1 MSEERRIHVLDKV
14 TASKIAAGEVI
25 DRTSSVVR
33 ELLDNAIDAGAT
45 EISVYLTGGGIKE
58 IRVVDNGCGMSKE
71 DLDICFLPH
80 STSKLS
86 SADDLFNIMTM
97 GFRGEALASI
107 AASAKL
113 EIITS
118 EDGNKGY
125 GISIDGGKVTD
136 LGAVK
141 ANKGTVVSVKELFC
155 YLPARR
161 KFLKS
166 PAAETSSSR
175 TVFYEKAL
183 AFPDITFKLFL
194 DGKLT
199 SFLPAGSLKKR
210 IADAYPS
217 LAPEKLYHQV
227 EAKCDGYSVTILFP
241 GVEVVR
247 RDRRDIHIYVN
258 SRPIQEFALVQAVCY
273 GLSAYFPGGTYP
285 AAFLFI
291 QIDPSLVDF
300 NIHPA
305 KREVKISN
313 LPMIHRTVVEAL
325 KQHMSELQKP
335 SGTSDA
341 LYPKDEDIST
351 GIQKPAEAIP
361 PYRPSE
367 PVNKTLFGPEKTQM
381 TFFPASDASHQS
393 ESPSYKPSSRSF
405 SNLLKD
411 KPEVVNF
418 QPSPEYKGD
427 FRYLGQIFDSF
438 LLCEREDS
446 LYIIDQHASQERFYF
461 DLFLSQKQEVH
472 QLLIPYNIECESQV
486 AQLIEK
492 QIPQYEDIG
501 IVIKK
506 DESGQL
512 YIDAMPSSFFE
523 LKNDVLNLLVTQT
536 GDIENIKTELYARAA
551 CKKAFKAG
559 DAIDYDKAID
569 LIKKVFA
576 MPMPRCPHGRPLYYQ
591 LTKDKL
597 YQLLERTV

>member
-58 IRVVDNGCGMSKE
+58 IRVIDNGCGMSRA
-71 DLDICFLPH
+71 DLVICFLPH

-86 SADDLFNIMTM
+86 SADDLFNIQTM
-97 GFRGEALASI
+97 GFRGEALSSI

-113 EIITS
+113 EITTS
-118 EDGNKGY
+118 QTGEIGY
-125 GISIDGGKVTD
+125 GIAIDGGKVTD
-136 LGAVK
+136 IGAVK

-166 PAAETSSSR
+166 PAAETASCR

-183 AFPDITFKLFL
+183 AFPGITFKLFL

-199 SFLPAGSLKKR
+199 SYLPAATLKKR
-210 IADAYPS
+210 VADAYPS

-305 KREVKISN
+305 KREVKINN
-313 LPMIHRTVVEAL
+313 LPIIHRTVVEAL
-325 KQHMSELQKP
+325 KQHMGELQKP
-335 SGTSDA
+335 AGSTDS
-341 LYPKDEDIST
+341 LYPKDDEINT
-351 GIQKPAEAIP
+351 GIAKPAETAQP
-361 PYRPSE
+361 YTPASAASPTYRPE
-367 PVNKTLFGPEKTQM
+367 PVQKTLFGPEKIQM
-381 TFFPASDASHQS
+381 TFSPAPHQS
-393 ESPSYKPSSRSF
+393 RNF
-405 SNLLKD
+405 SNLLKG

-461 DLFLSQKQEVH
+461 DLFLSSKPEVH
-472 QLLIPYNIECESQV
+472 QLLIPYNIECEPEIKE
-486 AQLIEK
+486 LIEK
-492 QIPQYEDIG
+492 QLEQYAQIG
-501 IVIKK
+501 IIIKK
-506 DESGQL
+506 DETGQL

-536 GDIENIKTELYARAA
+536 GDFENIKTELYARAA

-591 LTKDKL
+591 LTKEKL

>member
-33 ELLDNAIDAGAT
+33 ELLDNAIDAGAA

-58 IRVVDNGCGMSKE
+58 IRVIDNGCGMSRA

-86 SADDLFNIMTM
+86 SADDLFNIQTM
-97 GFRGEALASI
+97 GFRGEALSSI

-113 EIITS
+113 EITTS
-118 EDGNKGY
+118 QTGEIGY
-125 GISIDGGKVTD
+125 GIAIDGGKVTD
-136 LGAVK
+136 MGAVK

-166 PAAETSSSR
+166 PAAETASCR

-183 AFPDITFKLFL
+183 AFPGITFRLFL

-199 SFLPAGSLKKR
+199 SYLPAATLKKR
-210 IADAYPS
+210 VADAYPS

-258 SRPIQEFALVQAVCY
+258 YRPIQEFALVQAVCY

-305 KREVKISN
+305 KREVKINN

-325 KQHMSELQKP
+325 KQHMGELQKP
-335 SGTSDA
+335 AGSADS
-341 LYPKDEDIST
+341 LYPKDEEIST
-351 GIQKPAEAIP
+351 GIKKPAEPAP
-361 PYRPSE
+361 SYRPTE

-381 TFFPASDASHQS
+381 TFSPAPHQ
-393 ESPSYKPSSRSF
+393 SRSF
-405 SNLLKD
+405 SGLLKD

-418 QPSPEYKGD
+418 EPSPEYKGD

-461 DLFLSQKQEVH
+461 DLFLSSKPEVH
-472 QLLIPYNIECESQV
+472 QLLIPYNIECEPQIKE
-486 AQLIEK
+486 LIEK
-492 QIPQYEDIG
+492 QLDQYAEIG
-501 IVIKK
+501 IIIKK
-506 DESGQL
+506 DETGQL

-536 GDIENIKTELYARAA
+536 GDFENIKTELYARAA

-591 LTKDKL
+591 LTKEKL

>member
-25 DRTSSVVR
+25 DRTSSMVR

-58 IRVVDNGCGMSKE
+58 IRVLDNGSGMSKE

-80 STSKLS
+80 STSKINT
-86 SADDLFNIMTM
+86 ADDLFNIMTM
-97 GFRGEALASI
+97 GFRGEALSSI

-113 EIITS
+113 GIITS
-118 EDGNKGY
+118 QTGEIGY
-125 GISIDGGKVTD
+125 GIEIDGGQVKD

-166 PAAETSSSR
+166 PAAETSSCR

-183 AFPDITFKLFL
+183 AFPNITFKLFL
-194 DGKLT
+194 EGKM
-199 SFLPAGSLKKR
+199 SAFLPAASLKKR

-217 LAPEKLYHQV
+217 LAPENLYHQV
-227 EAKCDGYSVTILFP
+227 EAKCEGYSVTILFP

-247 RDRRDIHIYVN
+247 RDRRDIKIYVN

-305 KREVKISN
+305 KREVKINN

-325 KQHMSELQKP
+325 KQHMGELQKP
-335 SGTSDA
+335 AGSSDA
-341 LYPKDEDIST
+341 LYPKDEDIPT
-351 GIQKPAEAIP
+351 GIQKPAETA
-361 PYRPSE
+361 PSYQPGTPSFQPK
-367 PVNKTLFGPEKTQM
+367 PVEKTLFGPEKTSM
-381 TFFPASDASHQS
+381 TFSPA
-393 ESPSYKPSSRSF
+393 PSG
-405 SNLLKD
+405 L
-411 KPEVVNF
+411 

-461 DLFLSQKQEVH
+461 DLFLSSKPEVH

-486 AQLIEK
+486 AELIEK
-492 QIPQYEDIG
+492 QLPQYAEIG
-501 IVIKK
+501 IIIKK
-506 DESGQL
+506 DETGQL

-536 GDIENIKTELYARAA
+536 GDFENIKTELYARAA

>member
-58 IRVVDNGCGMSKE
+58 IRVIDNGCGMSKE

-113 EIITS
+113 EITTS
-118 EDGNKGY
+118 ENGEIGY

-166 PAAETSSSR
+166 PAAETSASR

-194 DGKLT
+194 EGKLT

-227 EAKCDGYSVTILFP
+227 EAKCEGYSVTILFP

-305 KREVKISN
+305 KREVKINN

-325 KQHMSELQKP
+325 KQHMGELQKP
-335 SGTSDA
+335 AGSTDA
-341 LYPKDEDIST
+341 LYPMDEEINT
-351 GIQKPAEAIP
+351 GIKKPAETIP
-361 PYRPSE
+361 SYRTSD
-367 PVNKTLFGPEKTQM
+367 PVSRTLFGPEKTQM
-381 TFFPASDASHQS
+381 TFSPAT
-393 ESPSYKPSSRSF
+393 PSSRPAAPAGRSF

-411 KPEVVNF
+411 KPEVVSF

-461 DLFLSQKQEVH
+461 DLFLSSRPEVH

-486 AQLIEK
+486 KELIEK
-492 QIPQYEDIG
+492 QLDKYAEIG
-501 IVIKK
+501 IIIKK
-506 DESGQL
+506 DETGQL

-536 GDIENIKTELYARAA
+536 GDFENIKTELYARAA

>member
-1 MSEERRIHVLDKV
+1 MSEERKIHVLDKV

-58 IRVVDNGCGMSKE
+58 IRVIDNGCGMSKA

-80 STSKLS
+80 TTSKLS
-86 SADDLFNIMTM
+86 SADDLFNINTM

-118 EDGNKGY
+118 EDGSKGAS
-125 GISIDGGKVTD
+125 IAIDGGNIKDFGTVT
-136 LGAVK
+136 
-141 ANKGTVVSVKELFC
+141 ANKGTVVSVQDLFC

-166 PAAETSSSR
+166 PAAETSSCR

-183 AFPDITFKLFL
+183 AFPGITFKLFL
-194 DGKLT
+194 EGKLA
-199 SFLPAGSLKKR
+199 SYLPAASLKKR
-210 IADAYPS
+210 VSDAYPS

-227 EAKCDGYSVTILFP
+227 DAQCEGYSVTILFP

-247 RDRRDIHIYVN
+247 RDRRDIKIYVN
-258 SRPIQEFALVQAVCY
+258 KRPIQEFALVQAVCY

-285 AAFLFI
+285 AAFVFI
-291 QIDPSLVDF
+291 QIDPALVDF

-305 KREVKISN
+305 KREVKINN
-313 LPMIHRTVVEAL
+313 LPMIHRTIVEAL
-325 KQHMSELQKP
+325 KQHMGELQKP
-335 SGTSDA
+335 AGTADA
-341 LYPKDEDIST
+341 LYPKDAEINT
-351 GIQKPAEAIP
+351 GIKKPADPAP
-361 PYRPSE
+361 SFRPSGPE
-367 PVNKTLFGPEKTQM
+367 PKTLFGPEKTQM
-381 TFFPASDASHQS
+381 TFSPPQHQ
-393 ESPSYKPSSRSF
+393 SRSF

-411 KPEVVNF
+411 KPDVINF

-461 DLFLSQKQEVH
+461 DTFLKEKPEIH
-472 QLLIPYNIECESQV
+472 QLLIPYNIDCEPDVARLIESQLKKY
-486 AQLIEK
+486 AE
-492 QIPQYEDIG
+492 IG
-501 IVIKK
+501 IIIKK

-523 LKNDVLNLLVTQT
+523 LKNDVLNLLTTQT
-536 GDIENIKTELYARAA
+536 GDFENIKTELYARAA

-591 LTKDKL
+591 LTKEKL

>member
-58 IRVVDNGCGMSKE
+58 IRVIDNGCGMSKE

-118 EDGNKGY
+118 ENGEIGY

-166 PAAETSSSR
+166 PAAETSASR

-183 AFPDITFKLFL
+183 AFPNITFKLFL
-194 DGKLT
+194 EGKLT

-227 EAKCDGYSVTILFP
+227 EAKCEGYSVTILFP

-305 KREVKISN
+305 KREVKINN

-325 KQHMSELQKP
+325 KQHMGELQKP
-335 SGTSDA
+335 AGSTDA
-341 LYPKDEDIST
+341 LYPKDEEINT
-351 GIQKPAEAIP
+351 GIKKPAETAQ
-361 PYRPSE
+361 PY
-367 PVNKTLFGPEKTQM
+367 KTLFGPEKTQM
-381 TFFPASDASHQS
+381 TFSPAA
-393 ESPSYKPSSRSF
+393 PSSKPAAPAGRSF

-411 KPEVVNF
+411 KPDVVSF

-461 DLFLSQKQEVH
+461 DLFLSSRPEVH

-486 AQLIEK
+486 KDLIEK
-492 QIPQYEDIG
+492 QLDKYAEIG
-501 IVIKK
+501 IIIKK
-506 DESGQL
+506 DETGQL

-536 GDIENIKTELYARAA
+536 GDFENIKTELYARAA

>member
-1 MSEERRIHVLDKV
+1 MSGERRIHILDKV

-33 ELLDNAIDAGAT
+33 ELLDNAIDSGAS

-58 IRVVDNGCGMSKE
+58 IRVIDNGCGMSKE

-86 SADDLFNIMTM
+86 SADDLFDIKTM
-97 GFRGEALASI
+97 GFRGEALSSI

-113 EIITS
+113 EIVS
-118 EDGNKGY
+118 SVDGNKGY
-125 GISIDGGKVTD
+125 GISIDGGAVRD
-136 LGAVK
+136 LGSVK
-141 ANKGTVVSVKELFC
+141 ANKGTVVSVRELFC

-166 PAAETSSSR
+166 PAAETSSCR

-183 AFPDITFKLFL
+183 AFPEITFKLFL
-194 DGKLT
+194 EGKLAV
-199 SFLPAGSLKKR
+199 FLPSAPLKKR
-210 IADAYPS
+210 VSDAYPS
-217 LAPEKLYHQV
+217 IAPEKLYHQV

-247 RDRRDIHIYVN
+247 RDRRDIKVYVN
-258 SRPIQEFALVQAVCY
+258 KRPIQEFALVQAVCY

-305 KREVKISN
+305 KREVKINN

-325 KQHMSELQKP
+325 KQHMGELQKP
-335 SGTSDA
+335 AGSSDA
-341 LYPKDEDIST
+341 LYPKDEDIDT
-351 GIQKPAEAIP
+351 GIQKPAETIP
-361 PYRPSE
+361 SYRPSE

-381 TFFPASDASHQS
+381 TFFPAGEASHQD
-393 ESPSYKPSSRSF
+393 RSF

-438 LLCEREDS
+438 LLCERDDS

-461 DLFLSQKQEVH
+461 DLFLSQKPEVH

-486 AQLIEK
+486 AELIEK
-492 QIPQYEDIG
+492 EIPKYAEVGVI
-501 IVIKK
+501 IKK
-506 DESGQL
+506 DETGQL

-536 GDIENIKTELYARAA
+536 GDFENIKTELYARAA

-597 YQLLERTV
+597 YQLLERTLR

>member
-33 ELLDNAIDAGAT
+33 ELLDNAIDAGAS

-58 IRVVDNGCGMSKE
+58 IRVIDNGCGMSKA

-86 SADDLFNIMTM
+86 SADDLFNIQTM

-113 EIITS
+113 EITTS
-118 EDGNKGY
+118 LDGFKGST
-125 GISIDGGKVTD
+125 ISIDGGNVKD
-136 LGAVK
+136 YGAVK
-141 ANKGTVVSVKELFC
+141 ANKGTVVSVQDLFC

-166 PAAETSSSR
+166 PAAETASCR

-183 AFPDITFKLFL
+183 AFPDITFRLFL
-194 DGKLT
+194 DGKLST
-199 SFLPAGSLKKR
+199 YLPAASLKKR
-210 IADAYPS
+210 VADAYPS

-305 KREVKISN
+305 KREVKINN
-313 LPMIHRTVVEAL
+313 LPMIHHTVVEAL
-325 KQHMSELQKP
+325 KQHMGELQKP
-335 SGTSDA
+335 AGSTDS
-341 LYPKDEDIST
+341 LYPKDEEIST
-351 GIQKPAEAIP
+351 GIKQPAEQAP
-361 PYRPSE
+361 AYKPEE

-381 TFFPASDASHQS
+381 TFSPAPSHQS
-393 ESPSYKPSSRSF
+393 KSF

-418 QPSPEYKGD
+418 EPSPEYKGD

-461 DLFLSQKQEVH
+461 DLFLSQKPEVH
-472 QLLIPYNIECESQV
+472 QLLIPYNIECEDQV
-486 AQLIEK
+486 KELIEK
-492 QIPQYEDIG
+492 QLDQYAEIG
-501 IVIKK
+501 IIIKK
-506 DESGQL
+506 DETGQL

-536 GDIENIKTELYARAA
+536 GDFENIKTELYARAA

-591 LTKDKL
+591 LTKEKL

>member
-58 IRVVDNGCGMSKE
+58 IRVIDNGSGMSKA

-80 STSKLS
+80 STSKLNT
-86 SADDLFNIMTM
+86 ADDLFNIMTM

-118 EDGNKGY
+118 QTGEIGY
-125 GISIDGGKVTD
+125 GIEIDGGQVKD

-166 PAAETSSSR
+166 PAAETSSCR
-175 TVFYEKAL
+175 TVFYEKAM
-183 AFPDITFKLFL
+183 AFPNITFKLFL
-194 DGKLT
+194 DGKLST
-199 SFLPAGSLKKR
+199 FLPAASLKKR

-227 EAKCDGYSVTILFP
+227 EAKCEDYSVTILFP

-247 RDRRDIHIYVN
+247 RDRRDIKIYVN
-258 SRPIQEFALVQAVCY
+258 SRPIQEFALVQAICY

-305 KREVKISN
+305 KREVKINN

-325 KQHMSELQKP
+325 KQHMGELQKP
-335 SGTSDA
+335 AGSSDA
-341 LYPKDEDIST
+341 LYPKDEDIDT
-351 GIQKPAEAIP
+351 GIKKPAETAQ
-361 PYRPSE
+361 PY
-367 PVNKTLFGPEKTQM
+367 KTLFGPEKTQM
-381 TFFPASDASHQS
+381 TFSPAATSS
-393 ESPSYKPSSRSF
+393 KPTAPAGRSF

-411 KPEVVNF
+411 KPEVVSF

-461 DLFLSQKQEVH
+461 DLFLSSRPEVH
-472 QLLIPYNIECESQV
+472 QLLIPYNIECENQV
-486 AQLIEK
+486 KELIEK
-492 QIPQYEDIG
+492 QLDKYEEIG
-501 IVIKK
+501 IIIKK
-506 DESGQL
+506 DETGQL

-536 GDIENIKTELYARAA
+536 GDFENIKTELYARAA

>member
-1 MSEERRIHVLDKV
+1 MSGERRIHILDKV

-33 ELLDNAIDAGAT
+33 ELLDNAIDSGAS

-58 IRVVDNGCGMSKE
+58 IRVIDNGCGMSKE

-86 SADDLFNIMTM
+86 SADDLFDIKTM
-97 GFRGEALASI
+97 GFRGEALSSI

-113 EIITS
+113 EIVTS
-118 EDGNKGY
+118 VDGNKGY
-125 GISIDGGKVTD
+125 GISIDGGAVRD
-136 LGAVK
+136 LGSVK
-141 ANKGTVVSVKELFC
+141 ANKGTVVSVRELFC

-166 PAAETSSSR
+166 PAAETSSCR

-183 AFPDITFKLFL
+183 AFPEITFKLFL
-194 DGKLT
+194 EGKL
-199 SFLPAGSLKKR
+199 SVFLPSSPLKKR
-210 IADAYPS
+210 VSDAYPS
-217 LAPEKLYHQV
+217 IAPEKLYHQV

-247 RDRRDIHIYVN
+247 RDRRDIKIYVN
-258 SRPIQEFALVQAVCY
+258 NRPIQEFALVQAVCY

-305 KREVKISN
+305 KREVKINN

-325 KQHMSELQKP
+325 KQHMGELQKP
-335 SGTSDA
+335 AGSSDA
-341 LYPKDEDIST
+341 LYPKDEEINT
-351 GIQKPAEAIP
+351 GIKKPAETIP
-361 PYRPSE
+361 SYRPE
-367 PVNKTLFGPEKTQM
+367 PVSRTLFGPEKTQM
-381 TFFPASDASHQS
+381 TFSPASA
-393 ESPSYKPSSRSF
+393 PSSQSSAPAGRSF

-411 KPEVVNF
+411 KPDVVNF
-418 QPSPEYKGD
+418 QPSPEYHGD

-438 LLCEREDS
+438 LLCERDDS

-461 DLFLSQKQEVH
+461 DLFLSQKPEVH

-486 AQLIEK
+486 AELIEK
-492 QIPQYEDIG
+492 EIPKYAEIG
-501 IVIKK
+501 VIIKK
-506 DESGQL
+506 DETGQL

-536 GDIENIKTELYARAA
+536 GDFENIKTELYARAA
-551 CKKAFKAG
+551 CKKALKAG

-597 YQLLERTV
+597 YQLLERTLK

>member
-45 EISVYLTGGGIKE
+45 EISVYLMGGGIKE
-58 IRVVDNGCGMSKE
+58 IRVIDNGCGMSKE

-113 EIITS
+113 EITTS
-118 EDGNKGY
+118 ENGEIGY

-166 PAAETSSSR
+166 PAAETSASR

-227 EAKCDGYSVTILFP
+227 EAKCEGYSVTILFP

-305 KREVKISN
+305 KREVKINN

-325 KQHMSELQKP
+325 KQHMGELQKP
-335 SGTSDA
+335 AGSTDA
-341 LYPKDEDIST
+341 LYPKDEEIDT
-351 GIQKPAEAIP
+351 GIKKPAETAQ
-361 PYRPSE
+361 PY
-367 PVNKTLFGPEKTQM
+367 KTLFGTEKTQM
-381 TFFPASDASHQS
+381 TFSPAA
-393 ESPSYKPSSRSF
+393 PSSKPAAPAGRSF

-411 KPEVVNF
+411 KPEVVSF

-461 DLFLSQKQEVH
+461 DLFLSSRPEVH

-486 AQLIEK
+486 KELIEK
-492 QIPQYEDIG
+492 QLDKYAEIG
-501 IVIKK
+501 IIIKK
-506 DESGQL
+506 DETGQL

-536 GDIENIKTELYARAA
+536 GDFENIKTELYARAA

>member
-113 EIITS
+113 EITTS
-118 EDGNKGY
+118 QSGEIGY
-125 GISIDGGKVTD
+125 GIAIDGGKVKD

-166 PAAETSSSR
+166 PAAETSASR

-194 DGKLT
+194 EGKLST
-199 SFLPAGSLKKR
+199 FLPAASLKKR

-227 EAKCDGYSVTILFP
+227 EAKCEGYSVTILFP

-247 RDRRDIHIYVN
+247 RDRRDIKIYVN

-305 KREVKISN
+305 KREVKINN

-325 KQHMSELQKP
+325 KQHMGELQKP
-335 SGTSDA
+335 AGNNDA
-341 LYPKDEDIST
+341 LYPKDEDIPT
-351 GIQKPAEAIP
+351 GIQKPAETAP
-361 PYRPSE
+361 SYRPKPME
-367 PVNKTLFGPEKTQM
+367 KTLFGPEKTQM
-381 TFFPASDASHQS
+381 TFSPA
-393 ESPSYKPSSRSF
+393 PSSAPSGRSY

-461 DLFLSQKQEVH
+461 DLFLSSKPEVH
-472 QLLIPYNIECESQV
+472 QLLIPYNIECEPQV
-486 AQLIEK
+486 AELIEK
-492 QIPQYEDIG
+492 QLPQYAEIG
-501 IVIKK
+501 IIIKK
-506 DESGQL
+506 DETGQL

-536 GDIENIKTELYARAA
+536 GDFENIKTELYARAA

>member
-58 IRVVDNGCGMSKE
+58 IRVIDNGCGMSRG

-118 EDGNKGY
+118 ENGEIGY

-166 PAAETSSSR
+166 PAAETSASR

-194 DGKLT
+194 DGTLT

-227 EAKCDGYSVTILFP
+227 EAKCEGYSVTILFP

-305 KREVKISN
+305 KREVKINN

-325 KQHMSELQKP
+325 KQHMGELQKP
-335 SGTSDA
+335 AGSTDA
-341 LYPKDEDIST
+341 LYPKDEEIDT
-351 GIQKPAEAIP
+351 GIQKPAENAQ
-361 PYRPSE
+361 PY
-367 PVNKTLFGPEKTQM
+367 KTLFGPEKTQM
-381 TFFPASDASHQS
+381 TFSPASA
-393 ESPSYKPSSRSF
+393 PSSKPSASAGRSF
-405 SNLLKD
+405 SHLLKD
-411 KPEVVNF
+411 KPEVVTF

-461 DLFLSQKQEVH
+461 DLFLRSRPEVH

-486 AQLIEK
+486 KELIEK
-492 QIPQYEDIG
+492 QLDKYAEIG
-501 IVIKK
+501 IIIKK
-506 DESGQL
+506 DETGQL

-536 GDIENIKTELYARAA
+536 GDFENIKTELYARAA

>member
-1 MSEERRIHVLDKV
+1 MSQERKIHVLDKV

-45 EISVYLTGGGIKE
+45 EIAVYLTGGGIKE
-58 IRVVDNGCGMSKE
+58 IRVIDNGCGMSKE

-107 AASAKL
+107 AASAKV
-113 EIITS
+113 EITTS
-118 EDGNKGY
+118 ETGEIGY

-141 ANKGTVVSVKELFC
+141 ANKGTVVSVRELFC

-166 PAAETSSSR
+166 PAAETSSCR

-227 EAKCDGYSVTILFP
+227 EAKCEGYSVTILFP

-305 KREVKISN
+305 KREVKINN

-325 KQHMSELQKP
+325 KQHMGQLQKP
-335 SGTSDA
+335 AGSSDA
-341 LYPKDEDIST
+341 LYPKDEDIDT
-351 GIQKPAEAIP
+351 GIQKPAEIIP
-361 PYRPSE
+361 SYRPSE

-381 TFFPASDASHQS
+381 TFSPASAPSSQS
-393 ESPSYKPSSRSF
+393 SAPASRSF

-411 KPEVVNF
+411 KPDVVSF
-418 QPSPEYKGD
+418 QPSPEYHGD

-438 LLCEREDS
+438 LLCERDDS

-461 DLFLSQKQEVH
+461 DLFLSQKPEVH

-486 AQLIEK
+486 AELIEK
-492 QIPQYEDIG
+492 EIPKYAEIG
-501 IVIKK
+501 VIIKK
-506 DESGQL
+506 DETGQL

-536 GDIENIKTELYARAA
+536 GDFENIKTELYARAA
-551 CKKAFKAG
+551 CKKALKAG

-576 MPMPRCPHGRPLYYQ
+576 MPMPRCPHGRPLYWK

>member
-1 MSEERRIHVLDKV
+1 MNEERRIHVLDKV

-58 IRVVDNGCGMSKE
+58 IRVIDNGCGMSRG

-107 AASAKL
+107 AASARL

-118 EDGNKGY
+118 ENGEIGY

-166 PAAETSSSR
+166 PAAETSASR

-183 AFPDITFKLFL
+183 AFPGITFKLFL

-305 KREVKISN
+305 KREVKINN

-325 KQHMSELQKP
+325 KQHMGELQKP
-335 SGTSDA
+335 AGSTDA
-341 LYPKDEDIST
+341 LYPKDEDIDT
-351 GIQKPAEAIP
+351 GIQKPAEIIP
-361 PYRPSE
+361 SYRPSE

-381 TFFPASDASHQS
+381 TFFPASA
-393 ESPSYKPSSRSF
+393 PSSQSSAPAGRSF

-418 QPSPEYKGD
+418 QPSPEYHGD

-461 DLFLSQKQEVH
+461 DLFLSQKPEVH

-486 AQLIEK
+486 AELIEK
-492 QIPQYEDIG
+492 QIPKYAEIG
-501 IVIKK
+501 VIIKK

-536 GDIENIKTELYARAA
+536 GDFENIKTELYARAA
-551 CKKAFKAG
+551 CKKALKAG
-559 DAIDYDKAID
+559 NAIDYDKAID

-576 MPMPRCPHGRPLYYQ
+576 MPMPRCPHGRPLYWQ

>member
-58 IRVVDNGCGMSKE
+58 IRVIDNGCGMSRG

-113 EIITS
+113 EITTS
-118 EDGNKGY
+118 ENGEIGY

-166 PAAETSSSR
+166 PAAETSASR

-183 AFPDITFKLFL
+183 AFPGITFKLFL

-227 EAKCDGYSVTILFP
+227 EAKCEGYSVTILFP

-305 KREVKISN
+305 KREVKINN

-325 KQHMSELQKP
+325 KQHMGELQKP
-335 SGTSDA
+335 AGSTDA
-341 LYPKDEDIST
+341 LYPKDE
-351 GIQKPAEAIP
+351 EIP
-361 PYRPSE
+361 
-367 PVNKTLFGPEKTQM
+367 KTLSFVAEKTQM
-381 TFFPASDASHQS
+381 TFSPAA
-393 ESPSYKPSSRSF
+393 PSSKPAAPAGRSF

-411 KPEVVNF
+411 KPEVVSF

-461 DLFLSQKQEVH
+461 DLFLSSRPEVH

-486 AQLIEK
+486 KELIEK
-492 QIPQYEDIG
+492 QLDKYAEIG
-501 IVIKK
+501 IIIKK
-506 DESGQL
+506 DETGQL

-536 GDIENIKTELYARAA
+536 GDFENIKTELYARAA

>member
-1 MSEERRIHVLDKV
+1 MSEERKIHVLDKV

-45 EISVYLTGGGIKE
+45 EIAIYLTGGGIKE
-58 IRVVDNGCGMSKE
+58 IRVIDDGCGMSKE

-86 SADDLFNIMTM
+86 SADDLFNIQTM

-113 EIITS
+113 EITTS
-118 EDGNKGY
+118 QTGEIGY

-136 LGAVK
+136 IGAVK

-166 PAAETSSSR
+166 PAAETSSCR
-175 TVFYEKAL
+175 TMFYEKAL
-183 AFPDITFKLFL
+183 AFPCITFKLFL

-227 EAKCDGYSVTILFP
+227 EAKCEGYSITILFP

-285 AAFLFI
+285 AAFVFL

-313 LPMIHRTVVEAL
+313 LPMIHHTVVEAI
-325 KQHMSELQKP
+325 KQHMGELQKP
-335 SGTSDA
+335 AGSADS
-341 LYPKDEDIST
+341 LYPKDE
-351 GIQKPAEAIP
+351 EIP
-361 PYRPSE
+361 
-367 PVNKTLFGPEKTQM
+367 KTLSFVAEKTQM
-381 TFFPASDASHQS
+381 TFSPAPHQS
-393 ESPSYKPSSRSF
+393 RNF
-405 SNLLKD
+405 SGLLKD

-461 DLFLSQKQEVH
+461 DLFLSQKPEVH
-472 QLLIPYNIECESQV
+472 QLLIPYNIECEPQV
-486 AQLIEK
+486 KELIEK
-492 QIPQYEDIG
+492 QLDQYEEIG
-501 IVIKK
+501 IIIKK
-506 DESGQL
+506 DETGQL

-523 LKNDVLNLLVTQT
+523 LKNDVLNLLITQT
-536 GDIENIKTELYARAA
+536 GDFENIKTELYARAA

>member
-33 ELLDNAIDAGAT
+33 ELLDNAIDAGAS

-58 IRVVDNGCGMSKE
+58 IRVIDNGCGMSKA

-86 SADDLFNIMTM
+86 SADDLFNIQTM

-113 EIITS
+113 EITTS
-118 EDGNKGY
+118 LDGFKGCT
-125 GISIDGGKVTD
+125 ISIDGGNVKD
-136 LGAVK
+136 YGAVK
-141 ANKGTVVSVKELFC
+141 ANKGTVVSVQDLFC

-166 PAAETSSSR
+166 PAAETASCR

-183 AFPDITFKLFL
+183 AFPGITFKLFL

-199 SFLPAGSLKKR
+199 SYLPASTLKKR
-210 IADAYPS
+210 VADAYPS

-227 EAKCDGYSVTILFP
+227 EAKCDSYSVTILFP

-291 QIDPSLVDF
+291 KIDPSLVDF

-305 KREVKISN
+305 KREVKINN

-325 KQHMSELQKP
+325 KQHMGELQKP
-335 SGTSDA
+335 AGSADS
-341 LYPKDEDIST
+341 LYPKDEEIST
-351 GIQKPAEAIP
+351 GIKKPAEPAP
-361 PYRPSE
+361 SYKPSE

-381 TFFPASDASHQS
+381 TFSPATAHQ
-393 ESPSYKPSSRSF
+393 SRSF

-461 DLFLSQKQEVH
+461 DLFLSSKPEVH
-472 QLLIPYNIECESQV
+472 QLLIPYNIECEPQIKE
-486 AQLIEK
+486 LIEK
-492 QIPQYEDIG
+492 QLDQYAQIG
-501 IVIKK
+501 IIIKK
-506 DESGQL
+506 DETGQL

-536 GDIENIKTELYARAA
+536 GDFENIKTELYARAA

>member
-1 MSEERRIHVLDKV
+1 MSGERRIHILDKV

-33 ELLDNAIDAGAT
+33 ELLDNAIDSGAS

-58 IRVVDNGCGMSKE
+58 IRVIDNGCGMSKE

-86 SADDLFNIMTM
+86 SADDLFDIKTM
-97 GFRGEALASI
+97 GFRGEALSSI

-113 EIITS
+113 EIIS
-118 EDGNKGY
+118 SVDGNKGD
-125 GISIDGGKVTD
+125 GISIDGGAVHD
-136 LGAVK
+136 LGSVK
-141 ANKGTVVSVKELFC
+141 ANKGTVVSVRELFC

-166 PAAETSSSR
+166 PAAETSSCR

-183 AFPDITFKLFL
+183 AFPEITFKLFL
-194 DGKLT
+194 EGKLAV
-199 SFLPAGSLKKR
+199 FLPSAPLKKR
-210 IADAYPS
+210 VSDAYPS
-217 LAPEKLYHQV
+217 IAPEKLYHQV

-247 RDRRDIHIYVN
+247 RDRRDIKVYVN
-258 SRPIQEFALVQAVCY
+258 NRPIQEFALVQAVCY

-305 KREVKISN
+305 KREVKINN

-325 KQHMSELQKP
+325 KQHMGELQKP
-335 SGTSDA
+335 AGSSDA
-341 LYPKDEDIST
+341 LYPKDEDIDT
-351 GIQKPAEAIP
+351 GIQKPAEIIP
-361 PYRPSE
+361 SYRPSE

-381 TFFPASDASHQS
+381 TFSPAGEASHQN
-393 ESPSYKPSSRSF
+393 RSF

-438 LLCEREDS
+438 LLCERDDS

-461 DLFLSQKQEVH
+461 DLFLSQKPEVH

-486 AQLIEK
+486 AELIEK
-492 QIPQYEDIG
+492 EIPKYAEIG
-501 IVIKK
+501 VIIKK
-506 DESGQL
+506 DETGQL

-536 GDIENIKTELYARAA
+536 GDFENIKTELYARAA
-551 CKKAFKAG
+551 CKKALKAG

-576 MPMPRCPHGRPLYYQ
+576 MPMPRCPHGRPLYWQ

-597 YQLLERTV
+597 YQLLERTLR

>member
-1 MSEERRIHVLDKV
+1 MSEERKIHVLDKV

-45 EISVYLTGGGIKE
+45 EIAVYLTGGGIKE
-58 IRVVDNGCGMSKE
+58 IRVIDDGCGMSKE

-86 SADDLFNIMTM
+86 SADDLFNIQTM

-113 EIITS
+113 EITTS
-118 EDGNKGY
+118 QTGEIGY

-136 LGAVK
+136 MGAVK

-166 PAAETSSSR
+166 PAAETSSCR

-183 AFPDITFKLFL
+183 AFPGITFKLFL
-194 DGKLT
+194 EGKLT
-199 SFLPAGSLKKR
+199 SFLPAAPLKKR
-210 IADAYPS
+210 VSDAYPS

-305 KREVKISN
+305 KREVKINN

-325 KQHMSELQKP
+325 KQHMGELQKP
-335 SGTSDA
+335 AGSADS
-341 LYPKDEDIST
+341 LYPKDEKITT
-351 GIQKPAEAIP
+351 GIRQPAEPA
-361 PYRPSE
+361 PSYKPTE
-367 PVNKTLFGPEKTQM
+367 PVSKTLFGPEKTQM
-381 TFFPASDASHQS
+381 IFSPAPHQ
-393 ESPSYKPSSRSF
+393 SRSF
-405 SNLLKD
+405 SNLLND
-411 KPEVVNF
+411 KPEVVSF

-461 DLFLSQKQEVH
+461 DLFLSSKPEVH
-472 QLLIPYNIECESQV
+472 QLLIPYNIECEPEIKE
-486 AQLIEK
+486 LIEK
-492 QIPQYEDIG
+492 QLDQYAEIG
-501 IVIKK
+501 IIIKK
-506 DESGQL
+506 DETGQL

-536 GDIENIKTELYARAA
+536 GDFENIKTELYARAA

>member
-58 IRVVDNGCGMSKE
+58 IRVIDNGCGMSKE

-118 EDGNKGY
+118 ENGEIGY

-166 PAAETSSSR
+166 PAAETSASR

-183 AFPDITFKLFL
+183 AFPNITFKLFL
-194 DGKLT
+194 EGKLT

-227 EAKCDGYSVTILFP
+227 EAKCEGYSVTILFP

-305 KREVKISN
+305 KREVKINN

-325 KQHMSELQKP
+325 KQHMGELQKP
-335 SGTSDA
+335 AGSTDA
-341 LYPKDEDIST
+341 LYPKDEEIDT
-351 GIQKPAEAIP
+351 GIKKPAENAQ
-361 PYRPSE
+361 PY
-367 PVNKTLFGPEKTQM
+367 KTLFGTEKTQM
-381 TFFPASDASHQS
+381 TFSPAA
-393 ESPSYKPSSRSF
+393 PSSRPAAPAGRSF

-411 KPEVVNF
+411 KPDVVSF

-461 DLFLSQKQEVH
+461 DLFLSSRPEVH

-486 AQLIEK
+486 KELIEK
-492 QIPQYEDIG
+492 QLDKYAEIG
-501 IVIKK
+501 IIIKK
-506 DESGQL
+506 DETGQL

-536 GDIENIKTELYARAA
+536 GDFENIKTELYARAA

>member
-58 IRVVDNGCGMSKE
+58 IRVIDNGCGMSRG

-113 EIITS
+113 EITTS
-118 EDGNKGY
+118 ENGEIGY

-166 PAAETSSSR
+166 PAAETSASR

-227 EAKCDGYSVTILFP
+227 EAKCEGYSVTILFP

-305 KREVKISN
+305 KREVKINN

-325 KQHMSELQKP
+325 KQHMGELQKP
-335 SGTSDA
+335 AGSTDA
-341 LYPKDEDIST
+341 LYPKDE
-351 GIQKPAEAIP
+351 EIP
-361 PYRPSE
+361 
-367 PVNKTLFGPEKTQM
+367 KTLSFVAEKTQM
-381 TFFPASDASHQS
+381 TFSPAA
-393 ESPSYKPSSRSF
+393 PSSKPAAPAGRSF

-411 KPEVVNF
+411 KPEVVSF

-461 DLFLSQKQEVH
+461 DLFLSSRPEVH

-486 AQLIEK
+486 KELIEK
-492 QIPQYEDIG
+492 QLDKYAEIG
-501 IVIKK
+501 IIIKK
-506 DESGQL
+506 DETGQL

-536 GDIENIKTELYARAA
+536 GDFENIKTELYARAA

>member
-58 IRVVDNGCGMSKE
+58 IRVIDNGSGMSKA

-80 STSKLS
+80 STSKLNT
-86 SADDLFNIMTM
+86 ADDLFNIMTM

-118 EDGNKGY
+118 QTGEIGY
-125 GISIDGGKVTD
+125 GIEIDGGQVKD

-166 PAAETSSSR
+166 PAAETSSCR

-183 AFPDITFKLFL
+183 AFPNITFKLFL
-194 DGKLT
+194 EGKLST
-199 SFLPAGSLKKR
+199 FLPAASLKKR

-227 EAKCDGYSVTILFP
+227 EAKCEGYSVTILFP

-247 RDRRDIHIYVN
+247 RDRRDIKIYVN
-258 SRPIQEFALVQAVCY
+258 SRPIQEFALVQAMCY

-291 QIDPSLVDF
+291 HIDPSLVDF

-305 KREVKISN
+305 KREVKINN

-325 KQHMSELQKP
+325 KQHMGELQKP
-335 SGTSDA
+335 AGSSDA

-351 GIQKPAEAIP
+351 GIQKPAEAVP
-361 PYRPSE
+361 PYQPGTPSYQPK
-367 PVNKTLFGPEKTQM
+367 PVEKSLFGPEKTSM
-381 TFFPASDASHQS
+381 TFSPAPQHQ
-393 ESPSYKPSSRSF
+393 SRSF

-461 DLFLSQKQEVH
+461 DLFLSSKPEVH
-472 QLLIPYNIECESQV
+472 QLLIPYNIECERQV
-486 AQLIEK
+486 AELIEK
-492 QIPQYEDIG
+492 QLPQYAEIG
-501 IVIKK
+501 IIIKK
-506 DESGQL
+506 DETGQL

-523 LKNDVLNLLVTQT
+523 LKNDVLNLLITQT
-536 GDIENIKTELYARAA
+536 GDFENIKTELYARAA

>member
-33 ELLDNAIDAGAT
+33 ELLDNAIDAGAA

-58 IRVVDNGCGMSKE
+58 IRVIDNGSGMSKA

-86 SADDLFNIMTM
+86 SADDLFNIQTM
-97 GFRGEALASI
+97 GFRGEALSSI

-113 EIITS
+113 EITTS
-118 EDGNKGY
+118 QTGEIGY
-125 GISIDGGKVTD
+125 GIAIDGGKVTD
-136 LGAVK
+136 MGAVK

-166 PAAETSSSR
+166 PAAETSSCR

-183 AFPDITFKLFL
+183 AFPGITFKLFL

-199 SFLPAGSLKKR
+199 SYLPAATLKKR
-210 IADAYPS
+210 VADAYPS

-258 SRPIQEFALVQAVCY
+258 NRPIQEFALVQAVCY

-305 KREVKISN
+305 KREVKINN

-325 KQHMSELQKP
+325 KQHMGEIQKP
-335 SGTSDA
+335 AGSADS
-341 LYPKDEDIST
+341 LYPKDEEIST
-351 GIQKPAEAIP
+351 GIKEPKEKAP
-361 PYRPSE
+361 SYKPSE
-367 PVNKTLFGPEKTQM
+367 PVSKTLFGPEKTQM
-381 TFFPASDASHQS
+381 TFSPAPHQS
-393 ESPSYKPSSRSF
+393 RNF

-411 KPEVVNF
+411 KPEVVSF

-461 DLFLSQKQEVH
+461 DLFLSQKPEVH
-472 QLLIPYNIECESQV
+472 QLLIPYNIECEPEIKE
-486 AQLIEK
+486 LIEK
-492 QIPQYEDIG
+492 QLEQYAEIG
-501 IVIKK
+501 IIIKK
-506 DESGQL
+506 DETGQL

-536 GDIENIKTELYARAA
+536 GDFENIKTELYARAA

>member
-33 ELLDNAIDAGAT
+33 ELLDNAIDAGAS

-58 IRVVDNGCGMSKE
+58 IRVIDNGCGMSKA

-86 SADDLFNIMTM
+86 SADDLFNIQTM

-113 EIITS
+113 EITTS
-118 EDGNKGY
+118 LDGFKGCT
-125 GISIDGGKVTD
+125 ISIDGGNVKD
-136 LGAVK
+136 YGAVK
-141 ANKGTVVSVKELFC
+141 ANKGTVVSVQDLFC

-166 PAAETSSSR
+166 PAAETASCR

-183 AFPDITFKLFL
+183 AFPGITFKLFL
-194 DGKLT
+194 EGKLST
-199 SFLPAGSLKKR
+199 YLPAASLKKR
-210 IADAYPS
+210 VADAYPS

-305 KREVKISN
+305 KREVKINN
-313 LPMIHRTVVEAL
+313 LPMIHHTVVEAL
-325 KQHMSELQKP
+325 KQHMGELQKP
-335 SGTSDA
+335 AGSTDS
-341 LYPKDEDIST
+341 LYPKDEEINT
-351 GIQKPAEAIP
+351 GIAKPAEP
-361 PYRPSE
+361 VPSYKPSE

-381 TFFPASDASHQS
+381 TFSPAPSHQ
-393 ESPSYKPSSRSF
+393 SRSF

-411 KPEVVNF
+411 KPEVGNF
-418 QPSPEYKGD
+418 EHSPEYKGD

-461 DLFLSQKQEVH
+461 DLFLSSKPEVH
-472 QLLIPYNIECESQV
+472 QLLIPYNIECEPQIKE
-486 AQLIEK
+486 LIEK
-492 QIPQYEDIG
+492 QLDQYAEIG
-501 IVIKK
+501 IIIKK
-506 DESGQL
+506 DETGQL

-536 GDIENIKTELYARAA
+536 GDFENIKTELYARAA

-591 LTKDKL
+591 LTKEKL

>member
-1 MSEERRIHVLDKV
+1 MSGERRIHILDKV

-33 ELLDNAIDAGAT
+33 ELLDNAIDSGAS

-58 IRVVDNGCGMSKE
+58 IRVIDNGCGMSKE

-86 SADDLFNIMTM
+86 SADDLFDIKTM
-97 GFRGEALASI
+97 GFRGEALSSI

-113 EIITS
+113 EIVTS
-118 EDGNKGY
+118 VDGNKGY
-125 GISIDGGKVTD
+125 GISIDGGAVRD
-136 LGAVK
+136 LGSVK
-141 ANKGTVVSVKELFC
+141 ANKGTVVSVRELFC

-166 PAAETSSSR
+166 PAAETSSCR

-183 AFPDITFKLFL
+183 AFPEITFKLFL
-194 DGKLT
+194 DGKL
-199 SFLPAGSLKKR
+199 SVFLPSSPLKKR
-210 IADAYPS
+210 VSDAYPS

-247 RDRRDIHIYVN
+247 RDRRDIKVYVN
-258 SRPIQEFALVQAVCY
+258 NRPIQEFALVQAVCY

-305 KREVKISN
+305 KREVKINN

-325 KQHMSELQKP
+325 KQHMGQLQKP
-335 SGTSDA
+335 AGSSDA
-341 LYPKDEDIST
+341 LYPKDEEINT
-351 GIQKPAEAIP
+351 GIKKPAETIP
-361 PYRPSE
+361 SYRPE
-367 PVNKTLFGPEKTQM
+367 PVSRTLFGPEKTQM
-381 TFFPASDASHQS
+381 TFSLAAPTSQSSAPAG
-393 ESPSYKPSSRSF
+393 RSF

-418 QPSPEYKGD
+418 QPSPEYHGD

-438 LLCEREDS
+438 LLCERDDS

-461 DLFLSQKQEVH
+461 DLFLSQKPEVH
-472 QLLIPYNIECESQV
+472 QLLIPYNIECEPQM
-486 AQLIEK
+486 AELIEK
-492 QIPQYEDIG
+492 QIPKYAEIG
-501 IVIKK
+501 VIIKK
-506 DESGQL
+506 DETGQL

-536 GDIENIKTELYARAA
+536 GDFENIKTELYARAA
-551 CKKAFKAG
+551 CKKALKAG

-576 MPMPRCPHGRPLYYQ
+576 MPMPRCPHGRPLSVA
-591 LTKDKL
+591 LSRKELDK
-597 YQLLERTV
+597 QFKRIV

>member
-1 MSEERRIHVLDKV
+1 MSGERRIHILDKV

-33 ELLDNAIDAGAT
+33 ELLDNAIDSGAS

-58 IRVVDNGCGMSKE
+58 IRVIDNGCGMSKE

-86 SADDLFNIMTM
+86 SADDLFDIKTM
-97 GFRGEALASI
+97 GFRGEALSSI

-113 EIITS
+113 EIVTS
-118 EDGNKGY
+118 VDGNKGY
-125 GISIDGGKVTD
+125 GIYIDGGAVRD
-136 LGAVK
+136 LGSVK
-141 ANKGTVVSVKELFC
+141 ANKGTVVSVRELFC

-166 PAAETSSSR
+166 PAAETSSCR

-183 AFPDITFKLFL
+183 AFPEITFKLFL
-194 DGKLT
+194 EGKL
-199 SFLPAGSLKKR
+199 SVFLPSSPLKKR
-210 IADAYPS
+210 VSDAYPS
-217 LAPEKLYHQV
+217 IAPEKLYHQV

-247 RDRRDIHIYVN
+247 RDRRDIKVYVN
-258 SRPIQEFALVQAVCY
+258 NRPIQEFALVQAVCY

-305 KREVKISN
+305 KREVKINN

-325 KQHMSELQKP
+325 KQHMGELQKP
-335 SGTSDA
+335 AGSSDA
-341 LYPKDEDIST
+341 LYPKDEEINT
-351 GIQKPAEAIP
+351 GIKKPAETIP
-361 PYRPSE
+361 SYRPE
-367 PVNKTLFGPEKTQM
+367 PVSRTLFGPEKTQM
-381 TFFPASDASHQS
+381 TFSPASA
-393 ESPSYKPSSRSF
+393 PSSQSSAPAGRSF

-411 KPEVVNF
+411 KPDVVNF
-418 QPSPEYKGD
+418 QPSPEYHGD

-438 LLCEREDS
+438 LLCERDDS

-461 DLFLSQKQEVH
+461 DLFLSQKPEVH

-486 AQLIEK
+486 AELIEK
-492 QIPQYEDIG
+492 EIPKYAEIG
-501 IVIKK
+501 VIIKK
-506 DESGQL
+506 DETGQL

-536 GDIENIKTELYARAA
+536 GDFENIKTELYARAA
-551 CKKAFKAG
+551 CKKALKAG

>member
-33 ELLDNAIDAGAT
+33 ELLDNAIDAGAS

-58 IRVVDNGCGMSKE
+58 IRVIDNGCGMSKA
-71 DLDICFLPH
+71 DLEICFLPH

-86 SADDLFNIMTM
+86 SADDLFNIQTM

-113 EIITS
+113 EITTS
-118 EDGNKGY
+118 LDGFKGCT
-125 GISIDGGKVTD
+125 ISIDGGNVND
-136 LGAVK
+136 YGAVK
-141 ANKGTVVSVKELFC
+141 ANKGTEVSVQDLFC

-166 PAAETSSSR
+166 PAAETSSCR

-183 AFPDITFKLFL
+183 AFPGITFKLFL
-194 DGKLT
+194 DGKLST
-199 SFLPAGSLKKR
+199 FLPAASLKKR
-210 IADAYPS
+210 VADAYPS

-305 KREVKISN
+305 KREVKINN
-313 LPMIHRTVVEAL
+313 LPMIHHTVVEAL
-325 KQHMSELQKP
+325 KQHMGELQKP
-335 SGTSDA
+335 AGSTDS
-341 LYPKDEDIST
+341 LYPKDEEINT
-351 GIQKPAEAIP
+351 GIAKPAEP
-361 PYRPSE
+361 VPSYRPTE
-367 PVNKTLFGPEKTQM
+367 PVNKTLFGPDKTSM
-381 TFFPASDASHQS
+381 TFSPAPHQ
-393 ESPSYKPSSRSF
+393 SRSF

-418 QPSPEYKGD
+418 EPSPEYKGD

-461 DLFLSQKQEVH
+461 DLFLSQKPEVH
-472 QLLIPYNIECESQV
+472 QLLIPYNIECEDQV
-486 AQLIEK
+486 KELIEK
-492 QIPQYEDIG
+492 QLDQYAQIG
-501 IVIKK
+501 IIIKK
-506 DESGQL
+506 DETGQL

-536 GDIENIKTELYARAA
+536 GDFENIKTELYARAA

>member
-1 MSEERRIHVLDKV
+1 MSEERKIHVLDKV

-33 ELLDNAIDAGAT
+33 ELLDNAIDAKAT

-58 IRVVDNGCGMSKE
+58 IRVIDNGVGMSKP

-80 STSKLS
+80 TTSKLS
-86 SADDLFNIMTM
+86 SADDLFDIKTM
-97 GFRGEALASI
+97 GFRGEALSSI

-118 EDGNKGY
+118 QDGSKGY
-125 GISIDGGKVTD
+125 SIAIDGGNIKDFGT
-136 LGAVK
+136 VK
-141 ANKGTVVSVKELFC
+141 ANKGTIVSVQELFC

-166 PAAETSSSR
+166 PAAETASCR

-183 AFPDITFKLFL
+183 AFPGITFRLFL

-199 SFLPAGSLKKR
+199 SYLPASSLKKR

-227 EAKCDGYSVTILFP
+227 EAKCEGYSVTILFP

-247 RDRRDIHIYVN
+247 RDRRDIKIYVN
-258 SRPIQEFALVQAVCY
+258 RRPIQEFSLVQAVCY

-291 QIDPSLVDF
+291 EIDPSLVDF

-305 KREVKISN
+305 KREVKINN
-313 LPMIHRTVVEAL
+313 LPMIHHTVVEAL
-325 KQHMSELQKP
+325 KQHMGELQKP
-335 SGTSDA
+335 AGQTDA
-341 LYPKDEDIST
+341 LYPKDEEIDT
-351 GIQKPAEAIP
+351 GIKQPKEPAP
-361 PYRPSE
+361 SFRPSRQE
-367 PVNKTLFGPEKTQM
+367 HNKTLFGPEKTQM
-381 TFFPASDASHQS
+381 TFTPPQGRN
-393 ESPSYKPSSRSF
+393 Y

-411 KPEVVNF
+411 KPEVISI

-438 LLCEREDS
+438 LLCERGDS
-446 LYIIDQHASQERFYF
+446 FYIIDQHASQERFYF
-461 DLFLSQKQEVH
+461 DTFLKEKPEIH
-472 QLLIPYNIECESQV
+472 QLLIPYNIDCEPDVAKLIESQ
-486 AQLIEK
+486 LK
-492 QIPQYEDIG
+492 QYEEIG
-501 IVIKK
+501 IIIKK

-523 LKNDVLNLLVTQT
+523 LKNDVLNLLTTQT
-536 GDIENIKTELYARAA
+536 GDFENIKTELYARAA

-591 LTKDKL
+591 LTKEKL

>member
-58 IRVVDNGCGMSKE
+58 IRVIDNGCGMSKG

-118 EDGNKGY
+118 ENGEIGY

-166 PAAETSSSR
+166 PAAETSASR

-183 AFPDITFKLFL
+183 AFPGITFKLFL
-194 DGKLT
+194 EGKLT

-227 EAKCDGYSVTILFP
+227 EAKCEGYSVTILFP

-305 KREVKISN
+305 KREVKINN

-325 KQHMSELQKP
+325 KQHMGELQKP
-335 SGTSDA
+335 AGSTDA
-341 LYPKDEDIST
+341 LYPKDEEIDT
-351 GIQKPAEAIP
+351 GIKKPAENTQ
-361 PYRPSE
+361 PYQPSSRPE
-367 PVNKTLFGPEKTQM
+367 PVSRTLFGPEKTQM
-381 TFFPASDASHQS
+381 TF
-393 ESPSYKPSSRSF
+393 SF

-411 KPEVVNF
+411 KPEVVSF

-461 DLFLSQKQEVH
+461 DLFLSSRPEVH

-486 AQLIEK
+486 KELIEK
-492 QIPQYEDIG
+492 QLDKYAEIG
-501 IVIKK
+501 IIIKK
-506 DESGQL
+506 DETGQL

-536 GDIENIKTELYARAA
+536 GDFENIKTELYARAA

-597 YQLLERTV
+597 YQFLERTV

>member
-33 ELLDNAIDAGAT
+33 ELLDNAIDAGAS

-58 IRVVDNGCGMSKE
+58 IRVIDNGCGMSKA

-86 SADDLFNIMTM
+86 SADDLFNIQTM

-113 EIITS
+113 EITTS
-118 EDGNKGY
+118 LDGLKGCS
-125 GISIDGGKVTD
+125 IAIDGGNIKDFGV
-136 LGAVK
+136 VK
-141 ANKGTVVSVKELFC
+141 ANKGTVVSVQDLFC

-166 PAAETSSSR
+166 PAAETASCR

-183 AFPDITFKLFL
+183 AFPGITFKLFL
-194 DGKLT
+194 DSKLST
-199 SFLPAGSLKKR
+199 YLPAASLKKR
-210 IADAYPS
+210 VADAYPS

-227 EAKCDGYSVTILFP
+227 EAKCDDYSVTILFP

-305 KREVKISN
+305 KREVKINN

-325 KQHMSELQKP
+325 KQHMGELQKP
-335 SGTSDA
+335 AGAADS
-341 LYPKDEDIST
+341 LYPKDEEIPT
-351 GIQKPAEAIP
+351 GIAKPAEP
-361 PYRPSE
+361 VPSYS
-367 PVNKTLFGPEKTQM
+367 KTLFGPEKTQM
-381 TFFPASDASHQS
+381 TFSPAPSHQ
-393 ESPSYKPSSRSF
+393 SRSF

-418 QPSPEYKGD
+418 EPSPEYKGD

-461 DLFLSQKQEVH
+461 DLFLSSKPEVH
-472 QLLIPYNIECESQV
+472 QLLIPYNIECEDQV
-486 AQLIEK
+486 KELIER
-492 QIPQYEDIG
+492 QLDQYAQIG
-501 IVIKK
+501 IIIKK
-506 DESGQL
+506 DETGQL

-536 GDIENIKTELYARAA
+536 GDFENIKTELYARAA

>member
-58 IRVVDNGCGMSKE
+58 IRVIDNGCGMSRE

-113 EIITS
+113 EITTS
-118 EDGNKGY
+118 ENGEIGY

-166 PAAETSSSR
+166 PAAETSASR

-194 DGKLT
+194 EGKLT

-227 EAKCDGYSVTILFP
+227 EAKCEGYSVTILFP

-305 KREVKISN
+305 KREVKINN

-325 KQHMSELQKP
+325 KQHMGELQKP
-335 SGTSDA
+335 AGSTDA
-341 LYPKDEDIST
+341 LYPKDE
-351 GIQKPAEAIP
+351 EIP
-361 PYRPSE
+361 
-367 PVNKTLFGPEKTQM
+367 KTLSFVAEKTQM
-381 TFFPASDASHQS
+381 TFSPAA
-393 ESPSYKPSSRSF
+393 PSSKPAAPAGRSF

-411 KPEVVNF
+411 KPEVVSF

-461 DLFLSQKQEVH
+461 DLFLSSRPEVH

-486 AQLIEK
+486 KELIEK
-492 QIPQYEDIG
+492 QLDKYAEIG
-501 IVIKK
+501 IIIKK
-506 DESGQL
+506 DETGQL

-536 GDIENIKTELYARAA
+536 GDFENIKTELYARAA

>member
-58 IRVVDNGCGMSKE
+58 IRVIDNGSGMSKA

-80 STSKLS
+80 STSKLNT
-86 SADDLFNIMTM
+86 ADDLFNIMTM

-118 EDGNKGY
+118 QTGEIGY
-125 GISIDGGKVTD
+125 GIEIDGGQVKD

-166 PAAETSSSR
+166 PAAETSSCR

-183 AFPDITFKLFL
+183 AFPNITFKLFL
-194 DGKLT
+194 EGKLST
-199 SFLPAGSLKKR
+199 FLPAASLKKR

-227 EAKCDGYSVTILFP
+227 EAKCEGYSVTILFP

-247 RDRRDIHIYVN
+247 RDRRDIKIYVN

-305 KREVKISN
+305 KREVKINN

-325 KQHMSELQKP
+325 KQHMGELQKP
-335 SGTSDA
+335 AGSTDA

-351 GIQKPAEAIP
+351 GIQKPAEAVP
-361 PYRPSE
+361 PYQPGTPSYQPK
-367 PVNKTLFGPEKTQM
+367 PVEKTLFGPEKTSI
-381 TFFPASDASHQS
+381 TFSPAPTHQ
-393 ESPSYKPSSRSF
+393 SRSF

-461 DLFLSQKQEVH
+461 DLFLSSKPEVH

-486 AQLIEK
+486 AELIEK
-492 QIPQYEDIG
+492 QLPQYAEIG
-501 IVIKK
+501 IIIKK
-506 DESGQL
+506 DETGQL

-536 GDIENIKTELYARAA
+536 GDFENIKTELYARAA

>member
-58 IRVVDNGCGMSKE
+58 IRVIDNGCGMSKG
-71 DLDICFLPH
+71 DLNICFLPH

-113 EIITS
+113 EITTS
-118 EDGNKGY
+118 ENGEIGY
-125 GISIDGGKVTD
+125 GISIDGGKVND

-166 PAAETSSSR
+166 PAAETSASR

-183 AFPDITFKLFL
+183 AFPEITFKLFL
-194 DGKLT
+194 EGKL
-199 SFLPAGSLKKR
+199 SVFLPSSPLKKR
-210 IADAYPS
+210 VSDAYPS
-217 LAPEKLYHQV
+217 IAPEKLYHQV

-247 RDRRDIHIYVN
+247 RDRRDIKVYVN
-258 SRPIQEFALVQAVCY
+258 KRPIQEFALVQAVCY

-305 KREVKISN
+305 KREVKINN

-325 KQHMSELQKP
+325 KQHMGQLQKP
-335 SGTSDA
+335 AGSTDA
-341 LYPKDEDIST
+341 LYPKDEDIDT
-351 GIQKPAEAIP
+351 GIQKPAETIP
-361 PYRPSE
+361 SYRPSE

-381 TFFPASDASHQS
+381 TFFPAA
-393 ESPSYKPSSRSF
+393 PSSKPAAPAGRSF

-418 QPSPEYKGD
+418 QPSPEYHGD

-438 LLCEREDS
+438 LLCERDDS

-461 DLFLSQKQEVH
+461 DLFLSQKPEVH
-472 QLLIPYNIECESQV
+472 QLLIPYNIECEPQV
-486 AQLIEK
+486 AELIEK
-492 QIPQYEDIG
+492 QLDKYAEIG
-501 IVIKK
+501 VIIKK
-506 DESGQL
+506 DETGQL

-536 GDIENIKTELYARAA
+536 GDFENIKTELYARAA
-551 CKKAFKAG
+551 CKKALKAG

-576 MPMPRCPHGRPLYYQ
+576 MPMPRCPHGRPLYWQ